1 MSESTS
7 NLQQAAPPSGKK
19 TSVLRSLGL
28 GIISGAAD
36 DDCSAVGTYSQAGA
50 AFGYAFLWT
59 VPFLLP
65 MMVTVVYLS
74 SKLGQV
80 TGAGLF
86 SVIRC
91 HYSRGFLYIVLA
103 MVVIGNTIEAGAN
116 IGGIAATLHILL
128 PLPQAILVLLVAVAS
143 LILQIWGSYKQ
154 ITNVFRFLAL
164 FMLTYVLSA
173 CLAHPDLHQLAH
185 SLFHPHLE
193 LKRDSLAV
201 LLAMIGTAL
210 SAYLFTWQSNEEV
223 EEKIAAGRV
232 RPQERRGT
240 TKGRLRASLLDVL
253 LGMFCSALVM
263 YSILIASAATLFA
276 TGKHSNT

>member
-50 AFGYAFLWT
+50 AFGYTFLWT
-59 VPFLLP
+59 APFLLP

-103 MVVIGNTIEAGAN
+103 MVVIGNTIEAGAD

-128 PLPQAILVLLVAVAS
+128 PLPQAILVL
-143 LILQIWGSYKQ
+143 IGGG
-154 ITNVFRFLAL
+154 
-164 FMLTYVLSA
+164 
-173 CLAHPDLHQLAH
+173 CLAHPANLGILQTDYKRFPIPGTLHADL
-185 SLFHPHLE
+185 
-193 LKRDSLAV
+193 RAV
-201 LLAMIGTAL
+201 RVSCAPGPSSIGAL
-210 SAYLFTWQSNEEV
+210 SFSS
-223 EEKIAAGRV
+223 
-232 RPQERRGT
+232 P
-240 TKGRLRASLLDVL
+240 S
-253 LGMFCSALVM
+253 
-263 YSILIASAATLFA
+263 
-276 TGKHSNT
+276 